1 MAEKKNET
9 TGADRDYEGR
19 SGAASRAT
27 ATSAAPSGDA
37 TITLGSVAAVSAR
50 RGRPRG
56 SRDSKPRAT
65 RSDSRFAEQ
74 KDADGNKIFDSRQQS
89 LYSMGVRTDR
99 PRSSVPAV
107 AESKDSAPAYPHSA
121 APLPTADKTTSK
133 KEVCSGLL
141 PMLLLH

>member
-1 MAEKKNET
+1 M
-9 TGADRDYEGR
+9 R
-19 SGAASRAT
+19 AALAR
-27 ATSAAPSGDA
+27 PVVLLQHLLLHSGDA

-74 KDADGNKIFDSRQQS
+74 KDADGNKIFDNRQQS
-89 LYSMGVRTDR
+89 LYNMGNHTYR
-99 PRSSVPAV
+99 PRSSPSVPAV

-133 KEVCSGLL
+133 KEVSSGLL
-141 PMLLLH
+141 PMLFLH